1 MMRKPTKKEVPT
13 FDQVVIGG
21 RLNFGVKAIAQDEVG
36 VCIARELTMAG
47 LNVKQNFT
55 ITSREGLE
63 DLLTSDEFYKA
74 HPVFFKSLQAEA
86 LKFL

>member
-1 MMRKPTKKEVPT
+1 MMRKLTKKAIPT

-21 RLNFGVKAIAQDEVG
+21 RLNFGVKAVGQDELG
-36 VCIARELTMAG
+36 VCIARELTMPG
-47 LNVKQNFT
+47 LNVKQSFT
-55 ITSREGLE
+55 ISSREGLE
-63 DLLTSDEFYKA
+63 DLLTNDEFYKA